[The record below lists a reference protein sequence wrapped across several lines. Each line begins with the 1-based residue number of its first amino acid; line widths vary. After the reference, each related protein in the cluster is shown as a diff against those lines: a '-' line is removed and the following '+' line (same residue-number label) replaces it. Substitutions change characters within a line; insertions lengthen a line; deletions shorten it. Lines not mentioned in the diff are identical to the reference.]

1 MKVTV
6 CSELPAPIEH
16 IKIDRRLDAGAR
28 VKTTLTA
35 ETVGFTDKD
44 FFEALFAWA
53 GRRGL
58 VDAKPAPEKVILNG
72 IATIVLFND
81 RSKVVS
87 KAHGGD
93 TFDPVFGIMACALR
107 KSSNNRERI
116 DTWEPV
122 ISFLANFLGGAN
134 DCRIIADM
142 LNVTA
147 DALELDGVMDAVAD
161 CDEREYRD
169 PDCTDH
175 SDEPEFGGSEPIV
188 GNDDLGRSVI
198 RNIFGK

>member
-6 CSELPAPIEH
+6 CSELPAPIES
-16 IKIDRRLDAGAR
+16 ITMNRCFDAGAR
-28 VKTTLTA
+28 VKTTFMA
-35 ETVGFTDKD
+35 EAVGVADKD
-44 FFEALFAWA
+44 FFDALFAWA

-58 VDAKPAPEKVILNG
+58 VDAAPAPEKVILNG
-72 IATIVLFND
+72 PATIVFFND
-81 RSKVVS
+81 GSKVVS

-122 ISFLANFLGGAN
+122 ISFLANFLGDAN

-169 PDCTDH
+169 SDCADY
-175 SDEPEFGGSEPIV
+175 SDKPEFGGSEPIV